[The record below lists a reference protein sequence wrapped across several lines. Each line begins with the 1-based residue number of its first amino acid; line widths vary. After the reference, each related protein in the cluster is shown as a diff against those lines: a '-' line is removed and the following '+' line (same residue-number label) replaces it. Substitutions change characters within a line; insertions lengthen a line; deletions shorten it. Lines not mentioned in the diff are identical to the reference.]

1 MDTTMPSSTALHDEN
16 IPHETCVLPASFAQ
30 ERLWFLDQFEPG
42 SFAYNI
48 SSALRLRRKLNVR
61 ALSQSTAEL
70 ARRHETLRTGFVAVN
85 GRPQQSIASATF
97 IPLPLVDLSAITLDE
112 QAMLV
117 QRIAKDEARNPFD
130 LSQGPLLRTTLI
142 RLHGEEHIL
151 VLVMHHIISDAWSMQ
166 VLLRELNTLY
176 VAFAAGNPSPLPDLP
191 IQYADY
197 AAWQREW
204 LQGEMLEQE
213 LAHWKQRLAGA
224 PAVLEL
230 PTDYPRP
237 PVQTYHG
244 AQLSFSLPATST
256 KALEELSQK
265 RGVTLFMTLL
275 AAFQTLLFRLTG
287 QQDIVVGTPIAG
299 RTQIELEGLVGFF
312 VNTLAIRCDLSG
324 DPTFWDLLERVRNT
338 ALEAYAHQELPFDRV
353 VEALQPERSLS
364 YSPIIQVLF
373 VLQNILPALPVQEA
387 SALSL
392 EYVNLP
398 TETAKFDL
406 TLTLW
411 KEAEEGGL
419 TGALEYNT
427 DMFER
432 ATIMRWS
439 KHLQTL
445 LGSIAADP
453 NQHISALPLL
463 SKAEQQRILGERSIA
478 NTSHASA
485 QCIHHLFEAQVEQ
498 APHAIALVSPEGEK
512 LEYAE
517 LNRRANRLAHYL
529 AKMHVGPEGRVGI
542 YMERSINL
550 IVGVLAILKAGAA
563 YVPLDPAYPSER
575 TGYILADAGVSA
587 LLAEQAL
594 LDRLP
599 PAARRSTER
608 FTLLCLDRDQ
618 ELYLHEPET
627 NRISGIQ
634 PGNLA
639 YIIYTSGST
648 GKPKGVGVCHEHV
661 ARLFAVTRPLYLFS
675 AQDCWTFFHSIAFDF
690 SVWEIWGALLHGGR
704 LVIVPY
710 WVSRS
715 PEEFIMLLQRE
726 QVTVLNQTPSAFY
739 ALQLTITLLNMKP
752 ELALRW
758 VIFGGEALDAGR
770 LRPWMGTPDDTHPR
784 LVNMYGITETTVHVT
799 AFPLSRATAA
809 TANGVGST
817 SVIGNPLPDMQIYLL
832 DTRMQ
837 PVPPGVRGEMYIG
850 GAGLA
855 RGYIGHPGL
864 TAERF
869 VPHPFSA
876 TPGARLYRTGDL
888 ARLLPDGTFAYQGRI
903 DQQVKIHGFRIEPGE
918 IEAALLEH
926 PHVRAAAVVVRETN
940 AEEDQAAPTRDLARE
955 MERTRALVA
964 YIVPEAGGSPTSEIL
979 SAYLHERLPEYM
991 VPAVYMLIDALPVTF
1006 NGKLDQ
1012 RALPVPEWGRS
1023 ASRAYTPARTPYEKI
1038 LADAWMRVLGVER
1051 IDVHA
1056 NFFEAGGDSI
1066 LSLLVI
1072 ARARESVLVFT
1083 PKQIF
1088 QYQSIAELAKVA
1100 VPASLATNGQETTGG
1115 EIPLTPIQRWFFSQN
1130 LPNPHH
1136 WNQSVLLAVKNPRID
1151 QHCLEQAIAH
1161 IVEHHSALTFRFK
1174 SGIQQW
1180 EQHGGEIEADIDEI
1194 VRFVDLNAL
1203 QANEQERAF
1212 AEVAAQ
1218 AQASLNLEVGPLMRA
1233 VYFAQGEQRDRLLLV
1248 IHHTVVDSVS
1258 WRILLEDLQTVCLQ
1272 ILRGRHVQL
1281 PYKTASFKTWAEGMQ
1296 SYAQSREVRAEASY
1310 WLADKRRLVQ
1320 PLPVDFAGDRSVNRE
1335 FAANS
1340 VQANLNVEET
1350 DALLHETAGTYHTQI
1365 HELLLAALLLA
1376 YAPWAGRRK
1385 LLVDVE
1391 GHGREAVIEG
1401 LDISRTVGW
1410 FTTIFP
1416 VLLDLETGR
1425 SDMELGNVI
1434 KIVKEQVRGIPRN
1447 GIGYGLLRY
1456 MSNEAEIRAALPA
1469 MPQAEI
1475 SFNYLG
1481 QFDTLLEDS
1490 ADALFR
1496 LADEKSGPTHGL
1508 DGQRSHLLEVNGLVA
1523 NGRFYVTW
1531 KYCTR
1536 LHRLETI
1543 EGLAQQYI
1551 ETLRALIEH
1560 CRTSG
1565 GAYTPSDFSG
1575 SGLNQAKL
1583 DKIMA
1588 KIRSPKRTDL

>member
-1 MDTTMPSSTALHDEN
+1 MDTTVPSSTDLHNED
-16 IPHETCVLPASFAQ
+16 ISQKTCMFPASFAQ

-42 SFAYNI
+42 GFAYNI
-48 SSALRLRRKLNVR
+48 SSTLRLRGNLNVQ
-61 ALSQSTAEL
+61 ALSQSIAEL
-70 ARRHETLRTGFVAVN
+70 VCRHETLRTSFVTVN
-85 GRPQQSIASATF
+85 GSPHQSIASELS
-97 IPLPLVDLSAITLDE
+97 IPLPLVDLSALAPDK
-112 QAMLV
+112 QAMLA
-117 QRIAKDEARNPFD
+117 QRIVKEEARNPFD
-130 LSQGPLLRTTLI
+130 LSQRPLLRATLI
-142 RLHGEEHIL
+142 RLHGEEHII

-176 VAFAAGNPSPLPDLP
+176 AAFAAGEPSPLPDLP

-197 AAWQREW
+197 AVWQREW
-204 LQGEMLEQE
+204 LQGETLEQE
-213 LAHWKQRLAGA
+213 LAYWKQRLAGA

-230 PTDYPRP
+230 PTDHPRP
-237 PVQTYHG
+237 PIQTYHG
-244 AQLSFSLPATST
+244 AQFAFNLSAPLT
-256 KALEELSQK
+256 KALEDLSQK

-275 AAFQTLLFRLTG
+275 AAFQTLLFRFTG
-287 QQDIVVGTPIAG
+287 QQDIVAGTPIAG

-324 DPTFWDLLERVRNT
+324 DPTFWDLLEQTRSA
-338 ALEAYAHQELPFDRV
+338 ALEAYAHQDLPFDRV

-364 YSPIIQVLF
+364 YSPILQVLF
-373 VLQNILPALPVQEA
+373 VLQNILPALPAQEG
-387 SALSL
+387 SALSF
-392 EYVNLP
+392 EYVNVP

-406 TLTLW
+406 TLSFW
-411 KEAEEGGL
+411 KEAEKSEL
-419 TGALEYNT
+419 IGALEYNT

-439 KHLQTL
+439 KHLRTL
-445 LGSIAADP
+445 LESIAADP
-453 NQHISALPLL
+453 HQHLSALALL
-463 SKAEQQRILGERSIA
+463 SEAERQQILRGWSR
-478 NTSHASA
+478 TDTPYVPT
-485 QCIHHLFEAQVEQ
+485 QCIHHLFEARAEQ
-498 APHAIALVSPEGEK
+498 TPHALALVSPEGER

-529 AKMHVGPEGRVGI
+529 AKLDAGPEKRVGI

-575 TGYILADAGVSA
+575 IGYILEDAGVSV

-599 PAARRSTER
+599 AAKRQSTER

-618 ELYLHEPET
+618 ELYLHEPGT
-627 NRISGIQ
+627 NCLSGVQ

-648 GKPKGVGVCHEHV
+648 GKPKGVGVCHEQV
-661 ARLFAVTRPLYLFS
+661 VRLFAATQSFYHFS

-715 PEEFIMLLQRE
+715 PEEFIMLMQRE

-739 ALQLTITLLNMKP
+739 ALQRTITSLNLRP
-752 ELALRW
+752 ETTLRW
-758 VIFGGEALDAGR
+758 VIFGGEALDVGR
-770 LRPWMGTPDDTHPR
+770 LRSWMDTHDDTHPR

-799 AFPLSRATAA
+799 SFPLSRATIAA
-809 TANGVGST
+809 ANEVGSA
-817 SVIGNPLPDMQIYLL
+817 IGNPLPDMQIYLL
-832 DTRMQ
+832 DAHMQ
-837 PVPPGVRGEMYIG
+837 PVPPGIRGEMYIG

-855 RGYIGHPGL
+855 RGYIGHPDL

-888 ARLLPDGTFAYQGRI
+888 ARLLPDGTFTYQGRI
-903 DQQVKIHGFRIEPGE
+903 DQQVKIRGFRIEPGE

-926 PHVRAAAVVVRETN
+926 PQVQAVAVVVCETN
-940 AEEDQAAPTRDLARE
+940 AGEDLAAPARDLSRE
-955 MERTRALVA
+955 REGTRSLVA
-964 YIVPEAGGSPTSEIL
+964 YIVPEAGEAPTSENL
-979 SAYLHERLPEYM
+979 SAYLRERLPEYM
-991 VPAVYMLIDALPVTF
+991 IPTVYMLIETLPVTF

-1012 RALPVPEWGRS
+1012 RALPAPEWGRS
-1023 ASRAYTPARTPYEKI
+1023 AARTYTPARTPYEKI
-1038 LADAWMRVLGVER
+1038 LADAWMRVLGIER
-1051 IDVHA
+1051 IDVHT

-1072 ARARESVLVFT
+1072 ARARESGLLLT

-1088 QYQSIAELAKVA
+1088 QHQSIAELAKVA
-1100 VPASLATNGQETTGG
+1100 VPTSLVANEQETTDGK
-1115 EIPLTPIQRWFFSQN
+1115 IPLTPIQQWFFSQD

-1136 WNQSVLLAVKNPRID
+1136 WNQSILLTVRNPLSN
-1151 QHCLEQAIAH
+1151 QQCLEKAIAH

-1174 SGIQQW
+1174 CGVQQW
-1180 EQHGGEIEADIDEI
+1180 EQHSGKIEADSAEI
-1194 VRFVDLNAL
+1194 VRFVDLSTL
-1203 QANEQERAF
+1203 QADEQERAF
-1212 AEVAAQ
+1212 AEAAAQ
-1218 AQASLNLEVGPLMRA
+1218 AQASLNLEDGPLMRA
-1233 VYFAQGEQRDRLLLV
+1233 VYFVLGKQRDRLLLV
-1248 IHHTVVDSVS
+1248 VHHLVVDSVS
-1258 WRILLEDLQTVCLQ
+1258 WRILLEDLQTACLQ
-1272 ILRGRHVQL
+1272 IVRGGQVQL
-1281 PYKTASFKTWAEGMQ
+1281 PYRTASFKTWAEGIQ
-1296 SYAQSREVRAEASY
+1296 NYAHSQEVRAEVSY
-1310 WLADKRRLVQ
+1310 WLAEKRRQVL
-1320 PLPVDFAGDRSVNRE
+1320 PLPVDFAEDRSVNRE

-1340 VQANLNVEET
+1340 VQANLSAEET
-1350 DALLHETAGTYHTQI
+1350 DALLHEAASTYHTQI
-1365 HELLLAALLLA
+1365 HELLLAALLLTCI
-1376 YAPWAGRRK
+1376 PWTGRRR

-1391 GHGREAVIEG
+1391 GHGREAVSKGI
-1401 LDISRTVGW
+1401 DISRTVGW

-1416 VLLDLETGR
+1416 VLLDLETGQGN
-1425 SDMELGNVI
+1425 MELGNII
-1434 KIVKEQVRGIPRN
+1434 KTVKEQVRGIPQN

-1456 MSNEAEIRAALPA
+1456 MSDDAEIRAALQA

-1496 LADEKSGPTHGL
+1496 VADEQSGPTHGL
-1508 DGQRSHLLEVNGLVA
+1508 AGQRSHLLEVNGLVA
-1523 NGRFYVTW
+1523 NGCFYVTW

-1543 EGLAQQYI
+1543 ERLAQRYI

-1560 CRTSG
+1560 CRVSG
-1565 GAYTPSDFSG
+1565 GEYTPSDFSG
-1575 SGLNQAKL
+1575 SGLTQAKL